1 MTSDQSGDWRSLAER
16 ATKETDPNK
25 MLAII
30 TELNRLLEYQ
40 QTVHQ
45 ATAAR
50 ASGQRL
56 NFPAFHNSG
65 SFKRALQTPP

>member
-25 MLAII
+25 MLVII
-30 TELNRLLEYQ
+30 TELNRVLGRE

-45 ATAAR
+45 QQQL
-50 ASGQRL
+50 GHQD
-56 NFPAFHNSG
+56 NV
-65 SFKRALQTPP
+65 